1 MTGFCDDRFH
11 DNVTTISYEISNI
24 KCQWFGWD
32 AKVRNGM
39 ARSGRAEAPVVG
51 LSFCAALALL
61 VGPRRGLSAIG
72 LWCYT
77 GYEPSYSYDTNPSI
91 ERHIT

>member
-51 LSFCAALALL
+51 LSFCAALAPCWL
-61 VGPRRGLSAIG
+61 VREGGLVRLACGATQVTNRVTPMTQIPRSSV
-72 LWCYT
+72 T
-77 GYEPSYSYDTNPSI
+77 
-91 ERHIT
+91 